1 MKRPSRLALLAL
13 LYMVQGLPYGLQATA
28 LPAMLREQGVAL
40 ASIGLLTLL
49 ATPWSLKLLWAPWVD
64 RARQG
69 PGGRQR
75 VLVPLSLSLSGLCL
89 LAAMAPLPEALSLLL
104 VLILAMNLVAATQD
118 IAVDGLAVDLLSERE
133 LGLGNAAQVVGFK
146 VGMLLGG
153 GLLLWATQWIGYSG
167 LFLVMGGLAA
177 LAAGVVLLSGEG
189 EGEGERAAASPTPTR
204 EILSRTWAALRLPG
218 MGLALV
224 FIASYK
230 IGETLIDSMFKPFLV
245 DQGHSSAQIGL
256 WVGTWGLLFSI
267 AGSLGGGLL
276 ASRASIRAA
285 LGLCLLARL
294 VPLVG
299 TVALAVY
306 GAPAEA
312 VILVTCAEHFVG
324 GALTTATFAFMM
336 SKIDRRVGGTHYTA
350 LATVEVL
357 GKAPAGLLSGFLAQA
372 LGYPALFAL
381 GAALSLA
388 VLPLWAALGLRPEP
402 RAGADAG

>member
-1 MKRPSRLALLAL
+1 
-13 LYMVQGLPYGLQATA
+13 V
-28 LPAMLREQGVAL
+28 EL

-64 RARQG
+64 RARQA

-75 VLVPLSLSLSGLCL
+75 VLVPLLLSLAGLCL
-89 LAAMAPLPEALSLLL
+89 LAAMAPLPQALSLLL

-118 IAVDGLAVDLLSERE
+118 IAVDGLAVELLPARE

-153 GLLLWATQWIGYSG
+153 GLLLCATQWIGYAG

-177 LAAGVVLLSGEG
+177 LAAGAVLLSGEG
-189 EGEGERAAASPTPTR
+189 EPVAEAPRGAR
-204 EILSRTWAALRLPG
+204 EILARTWAALRLPG
-218 MGLALV
+218 MGPALA
-224 FIASYK
+224 FIATYK
-230 IGETLIDSMFKPFLV
+230 LGETLVDAMFKPFLV

-256 WVGTWGLLFSI
+256 WIGTWGLLFSI
-267 AGSLGGGLL
+267 AGSLAGGLL
-276 ASRASIRAA
+276 ASRISIRAA
-285 LGLCLLARL
+285 LGLFLLRRL

-299 TVALAVY
+299 TVALAVH
-306 GAPAEA
+306 GAPPWA
-312 VILVTCAEHFVG
+312 VILVSCAENFVG

-336 SKIDRRVGGTHYTA
+336 SRVDRRIGGTHYTA

-381 GAALSLA
+381 GAALSLG
-388 VLPLWAALGLRPEP
+388 VLPLWAALGPRPGP
-402 RAGADAG
+402 RAGAGAG

>member
-1 MKRPSRLALLAL
+1 MTRPARLALLGL
-13 LYMVQGLPYGLQATA
+13 LYTVQGLPYGLQATA
-28 LPAMLREQGVAL
+28 LPAMLREQGVTL

-49 ATPWSLKLLWAPWVD
+49 AAPWSLKLLWAPWVD
-64 RARQG
+64 RARQR

-75 VLVPLSLSLSGLCL
+75 VLVPLLLSLAGLCL

-118 IAVDGLAVDLLSERE
+118 IAVDGLAVELLPERE

-153 GLLLWATQWIGYSG
+153 GLLLWATQWIGYAG

-177 LAAGVVLLSGEG
+177 LAAGVVLRSGEG
-189 EGEGERAAASPTPTR
+189 QAAAASPTSAGA
-204 EILSRTWAALRLPG
+204 ILSRTWAALRWPG
-218 MGLALV
+218 MGLALA

-230 IGETLIDSMFKPFLV
+230 LGETLIDAMFKPFLV

-267 AGSLGGGLL
+267 AGSLAGGLL
-276 ASRASIRAA
+276 ASRASIHAA
-285 LGLCLLARL
+285 LGLCLLLRL
-294 VPLVG
+294 IPLVG

-306 GAPAEA
+306 GAPAQA

-336 SKIDRRVGGTHYTA
+336 SRVDRSVGGTHFTA

-357 GKAPAGLLSGFLAQA
+357 GKAPAALASGFLAQA

-381 GAALSLA
+381 GAALSLG
-388 VLPLWAALGLRPEP
+388 VLPLWAALGPRPEP
-402 RAGADAG
+402 RAGAGAG